1 MPLHPEAVVEKNR
14 EMESEKEMETEKER
28 EKETEM
34 ERKKETET
42 EKEQEVNRPQQ
53 CPQKSFGE
61 LSSRGKRYRVHSLLT
76 RMPEFDELAY
86 LPLSLFSDN
95 GNSCL

>member
-1 MPLHPEAVVEKNR
+1 MPLHPDAVVEKNR
-14 EMESEKEMETEKER
+14 EKESEKEME
-28 EKETEM
+28 KETEK

-42 EKEQEVNRPQQ
+42 EKEQEVNRTQQ

-76 RMPEFDELAY
+76 RMP
-86 LPLSLFSDN
+86 
-95 GNSCL
+95 